1 MDSGLP
7 RDKRTPAS
15 EVQAIIDMAF
25 DVYSRYLKIL
35 YGNSDEELSISF
47 EKFVR
52 ENKKIGPDGDKEVDE
67 FYDYLNLNPNQNQ
80 DGLNKGVV
88 AFFKA
93 MSIVVSY
100 SRQALHAKDLN
111 LAWGYVVS
119 AMFWVGKIQAFDFGF
134 LACERSASRMSRSGA
149 KAKDEIYGHRD
160 KREKIRDL
168 WAEGNFL
175 DRDRCAEQESAALE
189 MSFSTARKALRNTPD
204 PDPWPAKEKTS
215 KTSRC

>member
-15 EVQAIIDMAF
+15 EVQAIIDMTF
-25 DVYSRYLKIL
+25 DAYSRCLKIL

-47 EKFVR
+47 EEFVR

-67 FYDYLNLNPNQNQ
+67 FYDYLNQDQ
-80 DGLNKGVV
+80 DGLDKGVV
-88 AFFKA
+88 AFLKA

-100 SRQALHAKDLN
+100 SRQALQAKDRD
-111 LAWGYVVS
+111 LAWSYVVS
-119 AMFWVGKIQAFDFGF
+119 ALFWVGKIQAFDFGF
-134 LACERSASRMSRSGA
+134 IACERSASRMSRSGA
-149 KAKDEIYGHRD
+149 KARDEIYGHRD
-160 KREKIRDL
+160 KREKIKDL

-204 PDPWPAKEKTS
+204 PDPWPAREKTT